1 MSLKT
6 LIVRSLTGLIFVIL
20 MIASILVHPLAFAI
34 LMLFV
39 VALGTYEALR
49 IVVRADKRN
58 LWVSIG
64 IVFSILTYVGL
75 SIGIFLPEMSEM
87 KYLVLLNLPLLF
99 IVAMYQNHTRAIS
112 NISKILMSILYLAVP
127 MALLNHI
134 NNIEFRAVSNGV
146 FLLSIFIIIWVYDSG
161 AYLTGISF
169 GKHRLF
175 ERLSP
180 KKSWEGFFG
189 GVLFALAAGIYLNMR
204 FEFMSNIE
212 ALFFIILI
220 IVSATYGDL
229 SESLIKR
236 VYKVKDSGKI
246 LPGHGGILDRFDSI
260 FFASIF
266 IFIYLKL
273 INLI

>member
-39 VALGTYEALR
+39 VAVGTYEALR

-99 IVAMYQNHTRAIS
+99 IVAMYQNHTSAIS